1 MRGQPNSGDPFYDD
15 YDPEDPTTWYE
26 QPLGP
31 APWDMPP
38 ANSQPDWMAAAMQY
52 GPQALGG
59 FASGFMQLP
68 YLFNRPAPGG
78 DAAPPA
84 SPPAPES
91 GDPAEDLRK
100 LRMYRARQSY
110 ERNFGRA
117 GPFGSAES
125 VTSEPD
131 ALLKRIQQARSQGW
145 RPG

>member
-1 MRGQPNSGDPFYDD
+1 MRAQRDD
-15 YDPEDPTTWYE
+15 YDPENSETWYDG
-26 QPLGP
+26 PVPP

-59 FASGFMQLP
+59 FAAGFMQLP
-68 YLFNRPAPGG
+68 YLFNRPA
-78 DAAPPA
+78 AAQAEAA
-84 SPPAPES
+84 SPEPS
-91 GDPAEDLRK
+91 DPAEDLRK

-110 ERNFGRA
+110 ERNFGQA
-117 GPFGSAES
+117 GPFGSAAS